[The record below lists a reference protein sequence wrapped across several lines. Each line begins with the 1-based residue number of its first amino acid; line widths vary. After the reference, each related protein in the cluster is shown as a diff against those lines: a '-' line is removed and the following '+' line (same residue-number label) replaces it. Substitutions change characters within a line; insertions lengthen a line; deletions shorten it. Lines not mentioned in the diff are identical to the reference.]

1 MNAQPGLADELPL
14 ERYVFPASFAQQRLW
29 FLEQLEGTGAAWNVR
44 LPVRLAGPLDG
55 ALLERAL
62 ALVVARHESLRTT
75 FGMRGGEIVQFVA
88 SSVHVPLDRVPLP
101 PPADEERLRQLL
113 GWLAGQAFDLREGPL
128 LRAFLV
134 EVSATDHVLLLLA
147 HLRKPPLRKVQ

>member
-1 MNAQPGLADELPL
+1 MNAQPGLAAGPPV

-62 ALVVARHESLRTT
+62 ADVVARHESLRTT
-75 FGMRGGEIVQFVA
+75 FGMRGG
-88 SSVHVPLDRVPLP
+88 
-101 PPADEERLRQLL
+101 
-113 GWLAGQAFDLREGPL
+113 
-128 LRAFLV
+128 
-134 EVSATDHVLLLLA
+134 
-147 HLRKPPLRKVQ
+147 